1 MVIEEKGDSLYEM
14 HTWMAWTNNIK
25 WTESD
30 LGIQIKLP
38 QYFLFFS
45 FSPGATLR
53 EAEQKN
59 CSVVM
64 EIQIRTKMKSTQ

>member
-1 MVIEEKGDSLYEM
+1 MRCTLGWLEPTTSNEQ
-14 HTWMAWTNNIK
+14 
-25 WTESD
+25 SD